1 MRGSLPEPTAMPCR
15 DDDALLLCGEDAGEL
30 ELGGDS
36 GRPWAAGFRRE
47 KLVPEE
53 SCCYE
58 PDVSAVTWDTACSP
72 AAGCPGR
79 PRSDDR
85 PAGWVESV
93 SWILKARS
101 YHGFQPA
108 TAYLAVSYMDRFLS
122 SSSLPDYGW
131 AFQLLSVAC
140 LSLAAKMEETSV
152 PPLLELQIEST
163 SCIFEARTVRRMELF
178 VLVKLDWRLRSLTPF
193 AFIDL
198 FACKADSSGRCTR
211 SLVSRACQITLNAIH
226 EDEFLKHCPAS
237 MAAASILY
245 AVTEIPGMSCMSI
258 SPETAVSW
266 CTSPETAASWCTGL
280 TEEGIRSCYQLL
292 QQLVPMSTTTRRK
305 ILASELLRSTPPS
318 VSSASPSKRRKIN
331 GCCGEE

>member
-1 MRGSLPEPTAMPCR
+1 MKGSLPEPTAMSCL
-15 DDDALLLCGEDAGEL
+15 DDDSALLLCGEDAGEL
-30 ELGGDS
+30 ERDGDS
-36 GRPWAAGFRRE
+36 GRPWASDTASFR
-47 KLVPEE
+47 KQLVPEE
-53 SCCYE
+53 YGYD
-58 PDVSAVTWDTACSP
+58 PNVSAVTWDAACSP
-72 AAGCPGR
+72 AAPRCPGR
-79 PRSDDR
+79 PRSNDR
-85 PAGWVESV
+85 SVGWAESV

-163 SCIFEARTVRRMELF
+163 SCIFEPRTVQWMELF

-211 SLVSRACQITLNAIH
+211 SLVLRACQITLNAIH
-226 EDEFLKHCPAS
+226 ENEFLNHCPAS
-237 MAAASILY
+237 MAAASVLY

-258 SPETAVSW
+258 SPETA
-266 CTSPETAASWCTGL
+266 ASWRTGL

-292 QQLVPMSTTTRRK
+292 QQQLVPMSTTTRRK
-305 ILASELLRSTPPS
+305 IIASELLRSTPPS

-331 GCCGEE
+331 SCFGEE